1 MSDAP
6 DANQSAN
13 QDAKQGAK
21 QDASEPETGAPA
33 KTRSGLRWLVLT
45 PLALFLV
52 VAGVSFSRLTSSKPA
67 PASFSS
73 PTRPVPKIL
82 APTLDGQSLDFAALK
97 GPVIVNFWA
106 IWCTPCKA
114 EHPILMQMKAAGVPI
129 VGVQHFDESERAN
142 PQVAADKARAMLTR
156 EGDPFQALAVDPLGD
171 ISLSFGIAGVPE
183 SFLVDAKGMIV
194 KTLRG
199 PLVGR
204 DADDMLAAYRAEA
217 AKAAP

>member
-6 DANQSAN
+6 NA
-13 QDAKQGAK
+13 G
-21 QDASEPETGAPA
+21 EPRAGEPRADEPKVGETGAGQ
-33 KTRSGLRWLVLT
+33 KQRSGLRWLVLT

-52 VAGVSFSRLTSSKPA
+52 VAGVSFSQLTSSKPS

-73 PTRPVPKIL
+73 PIRPIPNL
-82 APTLDGQSLDFAALK
+82 SAPTLDGQSLNFAGLK
-97 GPVIVNFWA
+97 GPIIVNFWA
-106 IWCTPCKA
+106 TWCTPCKA

-129 VGVQHFDESERAN
+129 IGVQHFDESDRAN
-142 PQVAADKARAMLTR
+142 PQVATDKAREILKR
-156 EGDPFQALAVDPLGD
+156 DGDPFQALAVDPEGD

-183 SFLVDAKGMIV
+183 SFLVDQKGMII

-199 PLVGR
+199 PLVGH
-204 DADDMLAAYRAEA
+204 DADDMLAAYRSEA

>member
-1 MSDAP
+1 VSDAP
-6 DANQSAN
+6 QVSA
-13 QDAKQGAK
+13 
-21 QDASEPETGAPA
+21 PETSDPEVGAPP
-33 KTRSGLRWLVLT
+33 KRRSALRWLVLT

-73 PTRPVPKIL
+73 PIRPVPKMS

-106 IWCTPCKA
+106 TWCTPCKA
-114 EHPILMQMKAAGVPI
+114 EHPILMQMKAVGVPI
-129 VGVQHFDESERAN
+129 VGVQHFDESDRAN
-142 PQVAADKARAMLTR
+142 PEVATGKARDILKR

-199 PLVGR
+199 PLIGH